1 MQEEI
6 MTTIFD
12 VKNMSY
18 EVNGKKIL
26 KDISFT
32 VEKGEFLTIKGPS
45 GSGKSTLL
53 ECLASLISPSS
64 GEIYYKGKPLSA
76 FDVTDYRKEVSY
88 GFQNASLFGET
99 VAENLA
105 FPYLIRDQEFDRKRA
120 LELLKKVNLS
130 ESYLE
135 QKVTALS
142 GGEKQRIA
150 FIRNVVFMPE
160 VLLLDEV
167 TSSLDEATRH
177 DIGEAIRRFNQ
188 EEGVTVLWVTH
199 NTEEIKNATKTME
212 IVAGQVEVD
221 THA

>member
-1 MQEEI
+1 

-18 EVNGKKIL
+18 EVKGKKIL

-99 VAENLA
+99 VEENLA
-105 FPYLIRDQEFDRKRA
+105 FPYLIRDQEFDRERA
-120 LELLKKVNLS
+120 LELLEKVNLS
-130 ESYLE
+130 EFYLD

-150 FIRNVVFMPE
+150 LIRNVVFMPE

-221 THA
+221 RHA

>member
-1 MQEEI
+1 M

-150 FIRNVVFMPE
+150 LIRNVVFMPE

>member
-1 MQEEI
+1 
-6 MTTIFD
+6 MTTIFE

-32 VEKGEFLTIKGPS
+32 VEKGDFLTIKGPS
-45 GSGKSTLL
+45 GSGKSTLM
-53 ECLASLISPSS
+53 ECLASLISPTS
-64 GEIYYKGKPLSA
+64 GEICYKGKPISA

-99 VAENLA
+99 VAENLS

-150 FIRNVVFMPE
+150 LIRNVVFMPE

>member
-1 MQEEI
+1 

-18 EVNGKKIL
+18 EVKGKKIL

-99 VAENLA
+99 VEENLA

-150 FIRNVVFMPE
+150 LIRNVVFMPE

>member
-1 MQEEI
+1 

>member
-1 MQEEI
+1 

-99 VAENLA
+99 VAENLS

-150 FIRNVVFMPE
+150 LIRNVVFMPE

>member
-1 MQEEI
+1 

-99 VAENLA
+99 VEENLA
-105 FPYLIRDQEFDRKRA
+105 FPYLIRNQEFDRKRA
-120 LELLKKVNLS
+120 LELLKMVNLS

-150 FIRNVVFMPE
+150 LIRNVVFMPE

>member
-150 FIRNVVFMPE
+150 LIRNVVFMPE

>member
-1 MQEEI
+1 M

>member
-1 MQEEI
+1 

-150 FIRNVVFMPE
+150 LIRNVVFMPE